1 MNRKHSYCEEWQD
14 VIASAHCQMYCICHN
29 DGAHATNKRRYS
41 PLVINTCK
49 YNGSRNHNRVTA
61 NNRDTRSTEIQASY
75 VTGRNNGSNRPI
87 CVTLCLDIRK
97 YTTCLVCKCFRRLR
111 SKDTRRETMAV
122 LHDTHIYIH
131 IDIYNNIF
139 IYERIIIKSR
149 RTGSRLRT
157 NETTK
162 NHCHKDANLFSN

>member
-1 MNRKHSYCEEWQD
+1 MLPSLITDSKVLRLSMNRKHSYCEEWQD
-14 VIASAHCQMYCICHN
+14 AIASAHSQTYCICHN

-41 PLVINTCK
+41 PLVI
-49 YNGSRNHNRVTA
+49 
-61 NNRDTRSTEIQASY
+61 IQASY
-75 VTGRNNGSNRPI
+75 VTGRNNGSNRSI

-149 RTGSRLRT
+149 
-157 NETTK
+157 
-162 NHCHKDANLFSN
+162 